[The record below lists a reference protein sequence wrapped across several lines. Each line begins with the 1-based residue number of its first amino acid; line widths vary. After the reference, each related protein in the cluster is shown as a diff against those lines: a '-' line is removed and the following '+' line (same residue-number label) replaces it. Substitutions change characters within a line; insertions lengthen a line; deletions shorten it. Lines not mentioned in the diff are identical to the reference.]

1 MGEIAD
7 FVGSTPDGGARG
19 GEALIGV
26 GLGVR
31 RMFGQV
37 AQAPGSNGGRKGV
50 SGVSTSYS
58 EYSRIFHPNARSRK
72 KKGDR
77 CSLQNFLAASRH
89 FEKKGRTRWHIFHP
103 RMIHLFVWIR
113 SHKFVSDDRSVA
125 KTGGE
130 IEYPHGNPRI
140 LRRIWTRVSRLENGG
155 VAAASARGLSPDV
168 YGVHIVAVVG
178 GGCPR
183 LLLQEHRHR
192 PALVRSLIVDGV
204 E

>member
-1 MGEIAD
+1 MSASAS
-7 FVGSTPDGGARG
+7 VAC
-19 GEALIGV
+19 L
-26 GLGVR
+26 VR
-31 RMFGQV
+31 LRRRLDRTG
-37 AQAPGSNGGRKGV
+37 GGRGYRGSV
-50 SGVSTSYS
+50 PLTQNIH
-58 EYSRIFHPNARSRK
+58 EYSIQTRGHEK

>member
-31 RMFGQV
+31 RVFGQV

-103 RMIHLFVWIR
+103 HMIHLFVWIR

-168 YGVHIVAVVG
+168 LGVHIVAVVG

-183 LLLQEHRHR
+183 VLLQ
-192 PALVRSLIVDGV
+192 
-204 E
+204 